1 MKVKML
7 VRILKLVLV
16 NTVNTLKMVKTREL
30 QKRPG
35 NYNLEFQGCEKLLE
49 DVLFSNHNLFFLIFL
64 KSCVD

>member
-49 DVLFSNHNLFFLIFL
+49 DVLFSNHNLYLCFLIFEVM
-64 KSCVD
+64 C